1 MGLKLAAGGELV
13 VGAGVHATSA
23 NVDVQ
28 IRKGAGKEA
37 KLRRAGHL
45 TMDDRNGLQ
54 KNGKDCRFSDNRELR
69 SELALPIKAPRVDA
83 EEMRDIPQQS
93 GGERT
98 DMDRALDPSRPPS
111 QLLLALE
118 VRGVWEFQAFLAAYP
133 LLRRAPRG
141 DGHPVLVLPG
151 LAASDVS
158 TRPLRTYLRAQGYA
172 AHGWKQGPNH
182 GPRSGVEAG
191 IDARLAELA
200 QRYDRKVSLIGWSLG
215 GVFAR
220 EAARRSS
227 GQVRQVIT
235 LGSPFANEPK
245 ASNAWRLYEV
255 LSGHR
260 VDDWPGREAMKL
272 PPPVPSTAIYTR
284 SDGIVAWQGCREQE
298 SATTENIEVEGS
310 HSGLGYNPM
319 ALYAIADR
327 LALPEG
333 EWRPFDRSGLR
344 SLLYSDPHRRDA
356 DSEAALRA
364 GPIAAQFGRHIA

>member
-1 MGLKLAAGGELV
+1 
-13 VGAGVHATSA
+13 
-23 NVDVQ
+23 
-28 IRKGAGKEA
+28 
-37 KLRRAGHL
+37 
-45 TMDDRNGLQ
+45 
-54 KNGKDCRFSDNRELR
+54 
-69 SELALPIKAPRVDA
+69 
-83 EEMRDIPQQS
+83 MRDIPQQP
-93 GGERT
+93 GGERS
-98 DMDRALDPSRPPS
+98 DMDRAVDRSRPPS
-111 QLLLALE
+111 RLLLALE
-118 VRGVWEFQAFLAAYP
+118 VRAIWELQAFLAAYP
-133 LLRRAPRG
+133 LLQRAPRG

-182 GPRSGVEAG
+182 GQRSGVEAG
-191 IDARLAELA
+191 IDARLVELA
-200 QRYDRKVSLIGWSLG
+200 QRYNRKVSLIGWSLG
-215 GVFAR
+215 GVLAR

-227 GQVRQVIT
+227 GLVRQVIT

-255 LSGHR
+255 LSGRR
-260 VDDWPGREAMKL
+260 VDDWRDREAMKL

-333 EWRPFDRSGLR
+333 DWRPFDRSGLR
-344 SLLYSDPHRRDA
+344 GLLYSDPHRRDG
-356 DSEAALRA
+356 DSETTTRPDPTAE
-364 GPIAAQFGRHIA
+364 QFARHSA

>member
-1 MGLKLAAGGELV
+1 
-13 VGAGVHATSA
+13 
-23 NVDVQ
+23 
-28 IRKGAGKEA
+28 
-37 KLRRAGHL
+37 
-45 TMDDRNGLQ
+45 
-54 KNGKDCRFSDNRELR
+54 
-69 SELALPIKAPRVDA
+69 
-83 EEMRDIPQQS
+83 
-93 GGERT
+93 
-98 DMDRALDPSRPPS
+98 MDRTVDRSRPPS
-111 QLLLALE
+111 RLLLALE
-118 VRGVWEFQAFLAAYP
+118 VRAIWELQAFLAAYP
-133 LLRRAPRG
+133 LLQQAPRG

-191 IDARLAELA
+191 IDARVGELF
-200 QRYDRKVSLIGWSLG
+200 QRYSRKVSLIGWSLG

-227 GQVRQVIT
+227 GLVRQVIT
-235 LGSPFANEPK
+235 LGSPFANEPR

-255 LSGHR
+255 LSGLR
-260 VDDWPGREAMKL
+260 VDDWLDRQATKL

-310 HSGLGYNPM
+310 HSGLGYNPAVM
-319 ALYAIADR
+319 YAIADR
-327 LALPEG
+327 LAQPEG

-344 SLLYSDPHRRDA
+344 SLLYSDPNRRDG
-356 DSEAALRA
+356 DLAAPLRA
-364 GPIAAQFGRHIA
+364 DPTAM